1 MAVYDFAAGRARFCH
16 GRAR

>member
-1 MAVYDFAAGRARFCH
+1 MAVYDFAGGRARFCH